1 MSNGDASE
9 IVQTEESGD
18 NYDTKHVTFAEEQ
31 DAYLKI
37 KAARQDEMFPDEVDT
52 PMNQFAKERFQK
64 FRGLKSFRSS
74 PWDPKENL
82 PLDYSRIF
90 QFENFKRTRKNVLAA
105 NEDEGM

>member
-1 MSNGDASE
+1 MSNGDADENGQADASE
-9 IVQTEESGD
+9 D
-18 NYDTKHVTFAEEQ
+18 NYDAKHVTFAEEQ
-31 DAYLKI
+31 DAYSKI

-90 QFENFKRTRKNVLAA
+90 QFENFKRTRKNVFAA